1 MKSLKKNGFCDVLA
15 SFVYSVKQAVKYFR
29 GVLVCNAI
37 LTVCGNL
44 IVFFSNAYMLRYIVN
59 GVQTGKSIIALLAYT
74 AVVIAL
80 RVIYELIH
88 KYFINVWLPIANK
101 RGEARLR
108 KSLYQKAV
116 EADLVNYEM
125 PDSYALFDRVLSN
138 TQVSMDQT
146 LGLLIS
152 WISVI
157 MSISLSSW
165 LVFAIDPVLIVFA
178 VIPVLLNLY
187 YVRLIRKKHIYDS
200 HLREIERKKS
210 YARRAFY
217 LKDYA
222 KELRLSNIWRVLRR
236 QFTDAS
242 EEYTAAV
249 KKEGRRVAL
258 GYYIVNNL
266 GLNIPIYAAQIY
278 CLYHTLVTHTIYMGD
293 CLVVLASLSAIV
305 NPIKSVANW
314 YATMSDISLKMS
326 DLRAFLKRKTQIDSA
341 RGGLRAQA
349 GDIELSDVSFTYEGS
364 ATGTLKHVS
373 VKIRKGETVAIVGR
387 NGAGKTTLVKLLMRL
402 YDATSGTILLDGRDI
417 AQYDLA
423 SYRDTIGVVM
433 QDYKPLALSVAEN
446 VLGRPYEAEDEKT
459 VLRALDRVG
468 LLDKVQ
474 STKNGIHTLL
484 TKEFSKD
491 GLILSGGEA
500 QKLAI
505 AAIYAKNCNTV
516 ILDEPSSALDPLAER
531 QMYDTMRAACKGKTM
546 IFISHRLSTAV
557 DADRILLM
565 DNGEIKESGTHSELM
580 ARGGLYAEMF
590 TIQASQYKEG
600 MKGETL

>member
-15 SFVYSVKQAVKYFR
+15 SFAYSVKQAAKYFR

-59 GVQTGKSIIALLAYT
+59 GVQTGKSVTALLAYT
-74 AVVIAL
+74 AVVITL

-101 RGEARLR
+101 RGEVRLR

-187 YVRLIRKKHIYDS
+187 YVKLIRKKHIYDS

-249 KKEGRRVAL
+249 KKEGCRVAL

-278 CLYHTLVTHTIYMGD
+278 CLYHTLVTHTIYVGD

-326 DLRAFLKRKTQIDSA
+326 DLRAFLKKKTQIDSA

-349 GDIELSDVSFTYEGS
+349 GDIELADVSFTYEGS
-364 ATGTLKHVS
+364 ATETLKHVS
-373 VKIRKGETVAIVGR
+373 VKIRRGETIAIVGR

-417 AQYDLA
+417 KQYDLT

-446 VLGRPYEAEDEKT
+446 VLGRPYEAEDAET

-565 DNGEIKESGTHSELM
+565 DNGEIKESGTHGELM